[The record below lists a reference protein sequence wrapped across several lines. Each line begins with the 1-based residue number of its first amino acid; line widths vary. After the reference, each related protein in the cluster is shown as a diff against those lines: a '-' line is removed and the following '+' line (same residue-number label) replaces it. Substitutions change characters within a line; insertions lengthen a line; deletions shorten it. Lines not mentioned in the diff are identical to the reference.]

1 MCHNLVISHNMHMP
15 KSHQIFLHGFGKERE
30 MCVLR
35 TPTLCIHIP
44 IQVGLR
50 Q

>member
-1 MCHNLVISHNMHMP
+1 MHMP
-15 KSHQIFLHGFGKERE
+15 RLHQIILHGFGKERE
-30 MCVLR
+30 MRVMQ